1 MPALQTAI
9 VLLDRPIVGP
19 DGHEPDWPLPDAVRL
34 RAIVSDVGGV
44 YCIVPASVVGEL
56 TRKKAI
62 PTWADLESVWPS
74 VSSVLREKIRAGRFS
89 GVRDRTTDRPV
100 VALAISDLPPP

>member
-1 MPALQTAI
+1 MRALQTAI

-19 DGHEPDWPLPDAVRL
+19 DGYEPEGPLPDAVRL

-44 YCIVPASVVGEL
+44 YCVVPATVVGEL

-89 GVRDRTTDRPV
+89 GVRDRATDRPV
-100 VALAISDLPPP
+100 VALAISDLPPS